1 MSLWHL
7 PVYYSWCRWP
17 VPVTF
22 HFNNIV
28 FYFYVILHL
37 RLCCIF
43 KIINKHWALQAY
55 RIVKRFTS
63 WFPYMLTL
71 MTFVIEPID
80 IAKPSKDARKH
91 LWKALYLSIIMR
103 VTLRAIHPPPK
114 TVGIST
120 LELFLRL
127 RDMLYE
133 WLSVILRLFVLYL
146 MFACNGDGSL

>member
-1 MSLWHL
+1 
-7 PVYYSWCRWP
+7 
-17 VPVTF
+17 
-22 HFNNIV
+22 
-28 FYFYVILHL
+28 
-37 RLCCIF
+37 
-43 KIINKHWALQAY
+43 
-55 RIVKRFTS
+55 
-63 WFPYMLTL
+63 MLTLMTFVIEPILGIVL

-103 VTLRAIHPPPK
+103 VTLRAIPPHPK

>member
-1 MSLWHL
+1 MWIGMVQETGTVPRVSRIRNLFFLFKNCKTVRIESHDVNDQSLWHL

-103 VTLRAIHPPPK
+103 VTLRAIRPP
-114 TVGIST
+114 
-120 LELFLRL
+120 
-127 RDMLYE
+127 
-133 WLSVILRLFVLYL
+133 
-146 MFACNGDGSL
+146 

>member
-1 MSLWHL
+1 M
-7 PVYYSWCRWP
+7 
-17 VPVTF
+17 TF
-22 HFNNIV
+22 IIEPILGIV
-28 FYFYVILHL
+28 LMTIVIEPI
-37 RLCCIF
+37 LCI
-43 KIINKHWALQAY
+43 A
-55 RIVKRFTS
+55 
-63 WFPYMLTL
+63 L

-103 VTLRAIHPPPK
+103 VTPCAIPPPK
-114 TVGIST
+114 VVGINT